1 MWIKV
6 NSKVEEMMEVAHNIS
21 HINHIFNNSNYSV
34 DTYLQ
39 DLEQMVALESNTD
52 FNRRT
57 NKVRKLK

>member
-1 MWIKV
+1 
-6 NSKVEEMMEVAHNIS
+6 MMEVAHNFT
-21 HINHIFNNSNYSV
+21 HLNQIFNNSNYSV

-57 NKVRKLK
+57 NKVRKLYYYLNVFE